1 MSHPLLTRV
10 LADAHHGSRSMKH
23 RFAFIDP
30 TKSHDPRCHD
40 AGIALA
46 LAIPPDIADRLER
59 ALDVCAVC
67 GMWSGWS
74 DHEENQTVK
83 ALIGGSFHPY
93 QPLVTP

>member
-1 MSHPLLTRV
+1 MSHPLLTKV
-10 LADAHHGSRSMKH
+10 LADALREHHGPSFFPGGHDVTILGETPEECASR
-23 RFAFIDP
+23 I
-30 TKSHDPRCHD
+30 
-40 AGIALA
+40 
-46 LAIPPDIADRLER
+46 AIPPDITDRLER